1 MSLRWRLTLFYTAL
15 IVVIGFI
22 IGTAVFWT
30 TRAGLY
36 QVLDKW
42 LWQAAQDFARP
53 YKAGRKAEFSPRN
66 KGLDKSA
73 DEAFF
78 TVFTDATLESQQ
90 LDTSPVQPLFYD
102 GIRSG
107 SGYRIAMLQADNGYW
122 VQAARLETD
131 TQNTLESV
139 QRLLLWGIPILT
151 LIGLATGSILV
162 GRAFR
167 PIGLVSALAQQIA
180 LSGDAKA
187 RVPVPHGQDELV
199 RLTSTVNA
207 MLERLESSFE
217 TQRRF
222 TADASHELRTPVTAI
237 AGHASYLM
245 RRTNPTE
252 AQKESLEAITNLSV
266 RLGRLIGDLL
276 DLARAD
282 AGFGVERVSTNLMSL
297 AEDVHLEVVAI
308 AGNTE
313 IELLGDSSL
322 KAQIDPNRVRQVI
335 RNLVQNAL
343 KAGSSKITVEISK
356 EETTARVTV
365 QDNGSGIASEHLSK
379 LFDRFYRVDTSRD
392 RAAGGSGLGLSIVK
406 WIVEAHQGS
415 IDVSSEL
422 GVGTRIEVRFPIGDV
437 GLPSILKSPTPQG

>member
-207 MLERLESSFE
+207 MLERLELSLQHERAF
-217 TQRRF
+217 
-222 TADASHELRTPVTAI
+222 ALAAAHELRTPLTKLLARI
-237 AGHASYLM
+237 ELTLEQPRSQLEYQRALGSLEKSASEMKRLVLHLLSFAE
-245 RRTNPTE
+245 TE
-252 AQKESLEAITNLSV
+252 AAQKSQ
-266 RLGRLIGDLL
+266 L
-276 DLARAD
+276 DLADLALEICETASLQEKQQHLELD
-282 AGFGVERVSTNLMSL
+282 LASAPMFGDPKALRLAISNILKNAILHTPIGSRIWVSTGQTAS
-297 AEDVHLEVVAI
+297 HIWLEVA
-308 AGNTE
+308 
-313 IELLGDSSL
+313 
-322 KAQIDPNRVRQVI
+322 
-335 RNLVQNAL
+335 
-343 KAGSSKITVEISK
+343 
-356 EETTARVTV
+356 
-365 QDNGSGIASEHLSK
+365 DNGLGIEATELER
-379 LFDRFYRVDTSRD
+379 LRRPFQR
-392 RAAGGSGLGLSIVK
+392 GLGLQNIEGSGLGLALVDSIVK
-406 WIVEAHQGS
+406 QHSGTLELHRAKQGG
-415 IDVSSEL
+415 L
-422 GVGTRIEVRFPIGDV
+422 LVRLIF
-437 GLPSILKSPTPQG
+437 SRA